1 MAVAGA
7 GPWLGCASRPWHFWI
22 PSVKCYNTAMSL
34 IDCPEC
40 GIEVSAQATFC
51 PRCGF
56 PVKKAGGRAPANAQ
70 GLPTIPL
77 TSLDVTKSLI
87 GRLVFGGLLLA
98 SGIGFDAPPVV
109 MLALVA
115 WGSGVPI
122 YLKARKAARIGA
134 GPGLPGIDEELTRQ
148 LLEAK
153 NQGLQQLSDIDRNAT
168 RIAELEE
175 RLEFM
180 ERLLAR
186 QRDEG

>member
-1 MAVAGA
+1 M
-7 GPWLGCASRPWHFWI
+7 P
-22 PSVKCYNTAMSL
+22 L

-56 PVKKAGGRAPANAQ
+56 PVKKAAGRTAADSH

-87 GRLVFGGLLLA
+87 GRLVFGGLLFA

-109 MLALVA
+109 LLALVA
-115 WGSGVPI
+115 WGSGVPL
-122 YLKARKAARIGA
+122 YLKARKAVRLGA
-134 GPGLPGIDEELTRQ
+134 GQNTNAVDEELARQ
-148 LLEAK
+148 LLEAR
-153 NQGLQQLSDIDRNAT
+153 NQGLQHLADIDRNAT
-168 RIAELEE
+168 QIAELEE

>member
-1 MAVAGA
+1 M
-7 GPWLGCASRPWHFWI
+7 P
-22 PSVKCYNTAMSL
+22 L

-40 GIEVSAQATFC
+40 GIDVSGHATFC

-56 PVKKAGGRAPANAQ
+56 PVKKAGGRAATGTH

-87 GRLVFGGLLLA
+87 GRLVFGGLLFA
-98 SGIGFDAPPVV
+98 SGIGFDAPPVI

-115 WGSGVPI
+115 WGSGLPL
-122 YLKARKAARIGA
+122 YLKARKEVRLA
-134 GPGLPGIDEELTRQ
+134 GGQSAKVIDDNVAHQ

-153 NQGLQQLSDIDRNAT
+153 NQSLQQLAEIDRNAT
-168 RIAELEE
+168 QIAELEE

>member
-1 MAVAGA
+1 M
-7 GPWLGCASRPWHFWI
+7 P
-22 PSVKCYNTAMSL
+22 L

-56 PVKKAGGRAPANAQ
+56 PVKKAGARAVADAH
-70 GLPTIPL
+70 GMPTIPL

-87 GRLVFGGLLLA
+87 GRLVFGGLLFA
-98 SGIGFDAPPVV
+98 SGIGFDAPPVI

-115 WGSGVPI
+115 WGSGVPL
-122 YLKARKAARIGA
+122 YLRARKAVRLGMGQSAKA
-134 GPGLPGIDEELTRQ
+134 LDDDVAAQ
-148 LLEAK
+148 LLEAR
-153 NQGLQQLSDIDRNAT
+153 NQGLQQLAEIDRNAT
-168 RIAELEE
+168 QIAELEE

-186 QRDEG
+186 QREEG